1 MIMRP
6 TILKVISFFV
16 SDTPVRGPGPLD
28 NEGDPVLFLIRRRDC
43 LACGGPGDAQA
54 RERRAS
60 MRGAEAEG
68 WRGEAGRRGG
78 ARLLGGCPQY
88 FMVHDA
94 NRT

>member
-54 RERRAS
+54 REEARQHAGG
-60 MRGAEAEG
+60 RGGRVAGRGGEEG
-68 WRGEAGRRGG
+68 WGEAVGWMSTVFHGS
-78 ARLLGGCPQY
+78 
-88 FMVHDA
+88 
-94 NRT
+94 